1 MKKISNKIPF
11 AFIFIFTTLLLFV
24 GCAPKGNPEEVL
36 NNYYQNVKD
45 GNVEGAYET
54 LSEQTKKNFTK
65 EDFSRWLDIKKETTT
80 LKETKL
86 EKDNEYKNKELDGIK
101 FKNVMEFKVTEKINN
116 LYDNKDKSLNYK
128 RSVVNDN
135 GNWKVYRGK
144 ENGKQLVADSLRE
157 LGWLYIEGKGSKTK
171 DLNQA
176 ATILNEAL
184 KYDKELPG
192 IYYGLAYVYSDL
204 GRYDEAMKQ
213 AKLFIEKTKDNKE
226 KSDGYN
232 VLGIIYQYKNQYNEG
247 KKCFD
252 ESLKLNPDN
261 QYAKTNL
268 ENLKQLNS
276 LN

>member
-1 MKKISNKIPF
+1 MKKIFNKIPF
-11 AFIFIFTTLLLFV
+11 AFILIFTTLLFV
-24 GCAPKGNPEEVL
+24 GCAPKGDPEEVL

-65 EDFSRWLDIKKETTT
+65 EDFSKWLDIKKETTT

-86 EKDNEYKNKELDGIK
+86 EKDNEYKDKELDGIK
-101 FKNVMEFKVTEKINN
+101 FKNVVEFKVTEKINN

-232 VLGIIYQYKNQYNEG
+232 VLGIIYQYKNQYDEG